1 MSTGKWLGYENGE
14 LYNDYPGDFK
24 TPQQNS
30 EKPGAKGF
38 IYEPFFIRFLNN
50 LKYWNRWIQLLMEFL
65 QCYCAIFNIAF
76 L

>member
-1 MSTGKWLGYENGE
+1 MHKLVLSTGKWLGYENGE

-50 LKYWNRWIQLLMEFL
+50 LKYWNR
-65 QCYCAIFNIAF
+65 
-76 L
+76 